1 MTESD
6 QGEYTLGI
14 GKLLGLFFLVAVLCA
29 LSFAVGYTYGR
40 ASSRQSAAGLESQP
54 AAVSTPV
61 KASPKTVVV
70 DPSTTNCPE
79 GKNCQPGIPSSQ
91 DLSFYN
97 SVKKKEA
104 AAPLS
109 APKPSKPAPHPAAPQ
124 TAKVTPPPAPAKAPE
139 PAPAKSRPAASPV
152 SSGVMVQVAAV
163 SKREDAEALQQALR
177 RKQYPVVI
185 TTATTDRLFH
195 VQVGPFNDTKEAEIA
210 RARLQGEGYNPI
222 LKR

>member
-1 MTESD
+1 LQGLMTESD

-40 ASSRQSAAGLESQP
+40 ASSRQSAAGPESQP
-54 AAVSTPV
+54 AAVSIPV
-61 KASPKTVVV
+61 KPSPKTVVV
-70 DPSTTNCPE
+70 DPSVTSCPE
-79 GKNCQPGIPSSQ
+79 GKNCQPPGIPSSQ

-109 APKPSKPAPHPAAPQ
+109 APKPSKPASHPAAPQ
-124 TAKVTPPPAPAKAPE
+124 TAKVTPPPAPAKA
-139 PAPAKSRPAASPV
+139 RPAASSVPA
-152 SSGVMVQVAAV
+152 GVMVQVAAV

-185 TTATTDRLFH
+185 MTATTDRLFH
-195 VQVGPFNDTKEAEIA
+195 VQVGPFNDPKEAEIT

-222 LKR
+222 LKK